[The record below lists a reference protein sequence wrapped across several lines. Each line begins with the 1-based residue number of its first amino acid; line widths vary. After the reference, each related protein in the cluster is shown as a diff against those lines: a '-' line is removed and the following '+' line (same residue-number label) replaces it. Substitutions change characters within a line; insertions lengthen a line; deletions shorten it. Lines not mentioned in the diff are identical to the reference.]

1 MCVVRIDFFTDD
13 DTVTRNGLQFIE
25 DVRRNGFILGHNRYL
40 LFFGEETVLRT
51 HVTLSIGVLELSVK
65 GKYRIF

>member
-13 DTVTRNGLQFIE
+13 DTVTRNGFSSSRMSGVMASYWVII
-25 DVRRNGFILGHNRYL
+25 GTF